1 MGSHNPYE
9 KVFLE
14 QILGNN
20 HFDKTTISMDTG
32 YPTKVALEGYALFE
46 EPSKPEVILDDF
58 IDEEIADMDKP
69 LLISNIQKFH
79 DL

>member
-1 MGSHNPYE
+1 
-9 KVFLE
+9 
-14 QILGNN
+14 
-20 HFDKTTISMDTG
+20 MDTG

-69 LLISNIQKFH
+69 LIISNIQKFH